1 MVFNKMMYNEISV
14 TTQIKKSLY
23 YCTYMSHSKDMNFA
37 LILLVILFL
46 SQFCMLCD
54 ANGESAIVGHYEVVA
69 KLVKDAK
76 LAQNFENVPSNP
88 EEKSINDEKIQR

>member
-1 MVFNKMMYNEISV
+1 MMYNEISV

-88 EEKSINDEKIQR
+88 EEKSIDDEKIQR